1 MSDDEASLAMARL
14 NVSGSDMVATV
25 TDPPGWPMAYS
36 NVSAFRRNSAMRSQS
51 NSSELRRDCRPSGP
65 WTHVRCPSVKPV
77 QLSTLRHTIRPPV
90 VCCRAS
96 CSIGRNCSFSKQAP
110 TVSGPS
116 AASISDLS
124 VANPRTNWQSP
135 VAAAGVASATSSN
148 PATINAINLFF
159 TMSLLVRVRC
169 RTGQ

>member
-1 MSDDEASLAMARL
+1 
-14 NVSGSDMVATV
+14 
-25 TDPPGWPMAYS
+25 
-36 NVSAFRRNSAMRSQS
+36 MRSQS

-65 WTHVRCPSVKPV
+65 WIHVRCPSVKPV

-96 CSIGRNCSFSKQAP
+96 CSIGWNCSFSKQAP

-148 PATINAINLFF
+148 PATISAINLFF

-169 RTGQ
+169 GTGQ